1 MVYCM
6 WRITQKEGT
15 SMKCLRGFRVLLGA
29 ALALSLVLPAGAEG
43 NRDFVKEVNG
53 LPKLETVKT
62 LSAAEQQALY
72 AHIDGLWEDGFY
84 SLSKEDQKKLEA
96 TPQYT
101 ALAGL
106 TEYLNNAQI
115 SQPVW
120 LDSGALCISGEDLK
134 DGEDYYYDVDAKELV
149 ITGTKPVTVAMAKD
163 VETSTDTLRTKGEAQ
178 VTLVDVTVA
187 APEGKNALE
196 ADGGLKLT
204 LVGSNTLT
212 AVDQAAIYGHEGVI
226 LSGTGSLTLQ
236 GGTES
241 NGIGTN
247 RLTVTGGTVT
257 VTGGDGAPGTKETAG
272 GSGSDAV
279 GANVITVTGGSLKL
293 TGGKAGTDD
302 GGGTGADGAATI
314 GTAITDGEKPLYQ
327 TVIQLTDKDNKPVA
341 DTAVAAL
348 ALSPDQTYGL
358 QGVVTD
364 ETGSIYLYLPQ
375 QTKAE
380 AVSDGTETYTGTPI
394 VSGESGIMTLAQNGG
409 SGDAENPGTTT
420 TAAPTTET
428 TAPTTTTTAPP
439 TTETTAPPTTE
450 TTAPTQAPKAA
461 QAAPRLEEPEA
472 KTGNSVTLKAPT
484 GGVGTVLYAYGLTDR
499 KPDTNWVDTRIFL
512 NLEPGKTY
520 YFFAYYAGDD
530 KTEPS
535 PVSEALAVTLQSGFP
550 ANTIQVQGGEKT
562 YDGKALSLSVT
573 IPTGAAI
580 RYREGTSGEY
590 TQISLPNSTNAGTY
604 TVGYQVTQ
612 EGYDTVTGTATIK
625 INPAVPTITLADQ
638 SVKHDGNT
646 HPMSGAKVT
655 GVNGESF
662 KGSVTYTY
670 YTDGQ
675 CTQGET
681 KTPPSA
687 VGTYYVRASIA
698 AGGNYTAAVSNTAK
712 LTIEKS
718 ASTTTTKPAGNS
730 STSTTG
736 FTVTASAGAG
746 GSITQSGKVSVQSGK
761 SASFTIVANKDYEVE
776 DVKVDGKSIG
786 SVGVY
791 TFTNVKANH
800 TIEATFRRTVA
811 ETTAPTTEPTTAPT
825 EDTTVPTTEETIPE
839 TTQPEVEPAK
849 KHKVPIIVPILLVVL
864 AGGAIGG
871 AVYIYKRYDRE

>member
-1 MVYCM
+1 
-6 WRITQKEGT
+6 
-15 SMKCLRGFRVLLGA
+15 MKLWKGFRVLLGA
-29 ALALSLVLPAGAEG
+29 ALALSLVLPAAAEG
-43 NRDFVKEVNG
+43 NTDFVKEVNG
-53 LPKLETVKT
+53 LPTLETVKT

-72 AHIDGLWEDGFY
+72 AHIDGLWEEGFY
-84 SLSKEDQKKLEA
+84 ALPEADQKKLEA

-101 ALAGL
+101 ALGAI

-120 LDSGALCISGEDLK
+120 LDGGALCISGEDLK

-178 VTLVDVTVA
+178 VTLVDVTIA

-204 LVGSNTLT
+204 LVGSNALT

-257 VTGGDGAPGTKETAG
+257 VIGGNGAPGTKETAG

-302 GGGTGADGAATI
+302 GGGTGTDGAATI

-327 TVIQLTDKDNKPVA
+327 TVIRLTDKDNKPVA

-375 QTKAE
+375 ETRAN
-380 AVSDGTETYTGTPI
+380 AVSDGSETYTGTPI

-409 SGDAENPGTTT
+409 SGEPENPGTTT

-428 TAPTTTTTAPP
+428 TAPT
-439 TTETTAPPTTE
+439 
-450 TTAPTQAPKAA
+450 QAPKAA
-461 QAAPRLEEPEA
+461 QAAPKLEEPEA

-590 TQISLPNSTNAGTY
+590 TQISLPNYTNAGTY

-625 INPAVPTITLADQ
+625 INPAAPTITLADQ

-718 ASTTTTKPAGNS
+718 TSTATKPAGNNTG
-730 STSTTG
+730 TSTTG
-736 FTVTASAGAG
+736 YTITASAGAG

-761 SASFTIVANKDYEVE
+761 SASFTVVANKDYEVE

-825 EDTTVPTTEETIPE
+825 ETTAPTTEATVPE
-839 TTQPEVEPAK
+839 TTQPEAQPAK
-849 KHKVPIIVPILLVVL
+849 KHGVPIIVPILLVVL
-864 AGGAIGG
+864 AGCAIGG

>member
-1 MVYCM
+1 
-6 WRITQKEGT
+6 
-15 SMKCLRGFRVLLGA
+15 MKCLRGFRVLLGA
-29 ALALSLVLPAGAEG
+29 ALALSLVLPAAAEG

-53 LPKLETVKT
+53 LPKLETVKA

-72 AHIDGLWEDGFY
+72 AHIGGLWEEGFY
-84 SLSKEDQKKLEA
+84 ALPEADQKELEA

-101 ALAGL
+101 ALAAI

-178 VTLVDVTVA
+178 VTLVDVAIA

-204 LVGSNTLT
+204 LVGSNALT

-293 TGGKAGTDD
+293 TGGKAGTDE

-375 QTKAE
+375 QTKTN

-428 TAPTTTTTAPP
+428 TAPT
-439 TTETTAPPTTE
+439 
-450 TTAPTQAPKAA
+450 QAPKAA
-461 QAAPRLEEPEA
+461 QAAPKLEEPEA

-484 GGVGTVLYAYGLTDR
+484 GGVGTVLYAYGLTDK

-535 PVSEALAVTLQSGFP
+535 PVSEALAVTLQGGFP

-590 TQISLPNSTNAGTY
+590 TQISLPNYTNAGTY

-625 INPAVPTITLADQ
+625 INPAAPTITLADQ

-718 ASTTTTKPAGNS
+718 ASTVTTKPAGNNTG
-730 STSTTG
+730 TSATG
-736 FTVTASAGAG
+736 YTITASAGAG

-761 SASFTIVANKDYEVE
+761 SASFTVVANKDYEVE

-825 EDTTVPTTEETIPE
+825 ETTAPTTEATVPE
-839 TTQPEVEPAK
+839 TTQPEAQPAK
-849 KHKVPIIVPILLVVL
+849 KHGIPIIVPILLVVL
-864 AGGAIGG
+864 AGCAIGG

>member
-1 MVYCM
+1 
-6 WRITQKEGT
+6 
-15 SMKCLRGFRVLLGA
+15 MKCLRGFRVLLGA

-72 AHIDGLWEDGFY
+72 AHIGGLWEEGFY
-84 SLSKEDQKKLEA
+84 ALPEADQKKLEA

-101 ALAGL
+101 ALGAI

-178 VTLVDVTVA
+178 VTLVNVTIA

-204 LVGSNTLT
+204 LVGSNALT

-257 VTGGDGAPGTKETAG
+257 VIGGNGAPGTKETAG

-348 ALSPDQTYGL
+348 ALSPDQSYGL

-375 QTKAE
+375 ETKTN
-380 AVSDGTETYTGTPI
+380 AVSDGTETYTGAPI
-394 VSGESGIMTLAQNGG
+394 VSGESGIMTLSQNGG
-409 SGDAENPGTTT
+409 DNKPSEPETTT

-428 TAPTTTTTAPP
+428 TAPTTQTTAPTTQTTAP
-439 TTETTAPPTTE
+439 TTETTQPT
-450 TTAPTQAPKAA
+450 AAPKAT
-461 QAAPRLEEPEA
+461 QAAPKLEQEY
-472 KTGNSVTLKAPT
+472 KTGDSVILKVPT
-484 GGVGTVLYAYGLTDR
+484 GGVGTVKYAYGFTDR
-499 KPDTNWVDTRIFL
+499 KPESDWVESRIFL
-512 NLEPGKTY
+512 NLQPGKTY
-520 YFFAYYAGDD
+520 YFYAYFTGDD

-535 PVSEALAVTLQSGFP
+535 PVSEALTVSLQGGFP
-550 ANTIQVQGGEKT
+550 TGAIQVQGGEKT

-573 IPTGAAI
+573 VPAGAAI

-590 TQISLPNSTNAGTY
+590 TQISLPNYTNAGTY

-625 INPAVPTITLADQ
+625 INPAAPTITLADQ

-718 ASTTTTKPAGNS
+718 ASTVTTKPAGNNTG
-730 STSTTG
+730 TSATG
-736 FTVTASAGAG
+736 YTITASAGAG

-761 SASFTIVANKDYEVE
+761 SASFTVVANKDYEVE

-811 ETTAPTTEPTTAPT
+811 ETTAPTEPSTEATTLPTETEVEVPRESTAP
-825 EDTTVPTTEETIPE
+825 
-839 TTQPEVEPAK
+839 VEQKPAK
-849 KHKVPIIVPILLVVL
+849 KKISIAVPILLTVL
-864 AGGAIGG
+864 AFGAIGG
-871 AVYIYKRYDRE
+871 GIVVYKKFEE

>member
-1 MVYCM
+1 
-6 WRITQKEGT
+6 
-15 SMKCLRGFRVLLGA
+15 MKLWKGFRVLLGA

-72 AHIDGLWEDGFY
+72 AHIDGLWEEGFY
-84 SLSKEDQKKLEA
+84 ALPEADQKKLEA

-101 ALAGL
+101 ALGAI

-120 LDSGALCISGEDLK
+120 LDGGALCISGEDLK
-134 DGEDYYYDVDAKELV
+134 DGEDYYYDADAKELV
-149 ITGTKPVTVAMAKD
+149 VTGTKPVTVAMAEG
-163 VETSTDTLRTKGEAQ
+163 VASSTDTLCTKGEAK
-178 VTLVDVTVA
+178 VVLVDVTIA

-196 ADGGLKLT
+196 ADGGLELT

-257 VTGGDGAPGTKETAG
+257 VTGGNGAPGTKETAG

-302 GGGTGADGAATI
+302 GGGTGTDGAATI

-327 TVIQLTDKDNKPVA
+327 TVIRLTDKDNKPVA

-375 QTKAE
+375 ETRAN

-394 VSGESGIMTLAQNGG
+394 VSGESGIMTLSQNGG
-409 SGDAENPGTTT
+409 SGEPENPGTTT

-428 TAPTTTTTAPP
+428 TAPT
-439 TTETTAPPTTE
+439 
-450 TTAPTQAPKAA
+450 QAPKAA
-461 QAAPRLEEPEA
+461 QAAPKLEEPEA

-590 TQISLPNSTNAGTY
+590 TQISLPNYTNAGTY

-625 INPAVPTITLADQ
+625 INPAAPTITLADQ

-718 ASTTTTKPAGNS
+718 TSTATKPAGNNTG
-730 STSTTG
+730 TSATG
-736 FTVTASAGAG
+736 YTITASAGAG

-825 EDTTVPTTEETIPE
+825 ETTAPTTEATVPE
-839 TTQPEVEPAK
+839 TTQPEAQPAK
-849 KHKVPIIVPILLVVL
+849 KHGIPIIVPILLVVL
-864 AGGAIGG
+864 AGCAIGG

>member
-1 MVYCM
+1 
-6 WRITQKEGT
+6 
-15 SMKCLRGFRVLLGA
+15 MKCLRGFRVLLGA
-29 ALALSLVLPAGAEG
+29 ALALSLVLPAAAEG

-53 LPKLETVKT
+53 LPKLEAVEK
-62 LSAAEQQALY
+62 LPAAEQQALY
-72 AHIDGLWEDGFY
+72 AHIDGLWEEGFY
-84 SLSKEDQKKLEA
+84 ALPEAAQKELEA

-101 ALAGL
+101 ALGAI

-163 VETSTDTLRTKGEAQ
+163 VETSTDTLRTQGEAR
-178 VTLVDVTVA
+178 VTLVDVAIA

-196 ADGGLKLT
+196 ADGGLELT
-204 LVGSNTLT
+204 LVGSNALT

-375 QTKAE
+375 ETKTN

-394 VSGESGIMTLAQNGG
+394 VSGESGIMTLSQNGG
-409 SGDAENPGTTT
+409 SGEPENPGTTT
-420 TAAPTTET
+420 TAAP
-428 TAPTTTTTAPP
+428 P
-439 TTETTAPPTTE
+439 TTETTATPSTE
-450 TTAPTQAPKAA
+450 TTAPAQAPKAT
-461 QAAPRLEEPEA
+461 QAAPKLEQEY
-472 KTGNSVTLKAPT
+472 KTGDSVILKVPT
-484 GGVGTVLYAYGLTDR
+484 GGVGTVKYAYGFTDR
-499 KPDTNWVDTRIFL
+499 KPESDWVENRIFL
-512 NLEPGKTY
+512 NLQSGKTY
-520 YFFAYYAGDD
+520 YFYAYFTGDD

-535 PVSEALAVTLQSGFP
+535 PVSEALTVSLQGGFP
-550 ANTIQVQGGEKT
+550 TGAIQVQGGEKT

-590 TQISLPNSTNAGTY
+590 TQISLPNYTNAGTY

-625 INPAVPTITLADQ
+625 INPAAPTITLADQ

-698 AGGNYTAAVSNTAK
+698 ADGNYTAAVSNTAK

-718 ASTTTTKPAGNS
+718 ASTGTTKPAGNNTG
-730 STSTTG
+730 TSATG
-736 FTVTASAGAG
+736 YTITASAGAG

-761 SASFTIVANKDYEVE
+761 SASFTVVANKDYEVE

-825 EDTTVPTTEETIPE
+825 ETTAPTTEATVPE
-839 TTQPEVEPAK
+839 TTQPEAQPAK
-849 KHKVPIIVPILLVVL
+849 KHGIPIIVPILLVVL
-864 AGGAIGG
+864 AGCAIGG

>member
-1 MVYCM
+1 
-6 WRITQKEGT
+6 
-15 SMKCLRGFRVLLGA
+15 MKCLRGFRVLLGA
-29 ALALSLVLPAGAEG
+29 ALALSLVLPAAAEG
-43 NRDFVKEVNG
+43 NRYFVKEVNG

-72 AHIDGLWEDGFY
+72 AHIDGLWEEGFY
-84 SLSKEDQKKLEA
+84 ALPEAAQKELEA

-101 ALAGL
+101 ALGAI

-120 LDSGALCISGEDLK
+120 LDSGALCISGEDLR

-178 VTLVDVTVA
+178 VTLVDVTIA

-257 VTGGDGAPGTKETAG
+257 VIGGDGAPGTKETAG

-279 GANVITVTGGSLKL
+279 GANVITVTGGSMKL
-293 TGGKAGTDD
+293 TGGKAGTDE
-302 GGGTGADGAATI
+302 GGGTGTDGAATI

-348 ALSPDQTYGL
+348 ALSPDQSYGL

-375 QTKAE
+375 QTKTN

-428 TAPTTTTTAPP
+428 TAPT
-439 TTETTAPPTTE
+439 
-450 TTAPTQAPKAA
+450 QAPKAA
-461 QAAPRLEEPEA
+461 QAAPKLEEPEA

-535 PVSEALAVTLQSGFP
+535 PVSEALAVSLQGGFP
-550 ANTIQVQGGEKT
+550 TGAIQVQGGEKT

-573 IPTGAAI
+573 VPAGAAI

-590 TQISLPNSTNAGTY
+590 TQISLPNYTNAGTY

-625 INPAVPTITLADQ
+625 INPAAPTITLADQ
-638 SVKHDGNT
+638 NVKHDGNT

-718 ASTTTTKPAGNS
+718 ASTGTTKPAGNNTG
-730 STSTTG
+730 TSATG
-736 FTVTASAGAG
+736 YTITASAGAG

-761 SASFTIVANKDYEVE
+761 SASFTVVANKDYEVE

-825 EDTTVPTTEETIPE
+825 ETTAPTTEATVPE
-839 TTQPEVEPAK
+839 ATQPEAQPAK
-849 KHKVPIIVPILLVVL
+849 KHGIPIIVPILLVVL
-864 AGGAIGG
+864 AGCAIGG

>member
-1 MVYCM
+1 
-6 WRITQKEGT
+6 
-15 SMKCLRGFRVLLGA
+15 MKCLRGFRVLLGA
-29 ALALSLVLPAGAEG
+29 ALALSLVLPAAAEAG
-43 NRDFVKEVNG
+43 TNTDFVKKVNG
-53 LPKLETVKT
+53 LPTLETVKT

-72 AHIDGLWEDGFY
+72 AHIDGLWEEGFY
-84 SLSKEDQKKLEA
+84 ALPEADQKKLEA

-101 ALAGL
+101 ALAAI

-120 LDSGALCISGEDLK
+120 LDGGALCISGEDLK
-134 DGEDYYYDVDAKELV
+134 DGEDYYYDADAKELV
-149 ITGTKPVTVAMAKD
+149 VTGTKPVTVAMA
-163 VETSTDTLRTKGEAQ
+163 EGAASSTDTLRTKGEAK
-178 VTLVDVTVA
+178 VVLVDVTIA

-196 ADGGLKLT
+196 ADGGLELT
-204 LVGSNTLT
+204 LVGSNALT

-236 GGTES
+236 GGTEA

-302 GGGTGADGAATI
+302 GGGTGTDGAATI

-327 TVIQLTDKDNKPVA
+327 TVIRLTDKDNKPVA

-375 QTKAE
+375 ETKTN

-394 VSGESGIMTLAQNGG
+394 VSGESGIMTLSQNGG
-409 SGDAENPGTTT
+409 SGEPENPGTTT

-428 TAPTTTTTAPP
+428 TAPT
-439 TTETTAPPTTE
+439 
-450 TTAPTQAPKAA
+450 QAPKAA
-461 QAAPRLEEPEA
+461 QAAPKLEEPEA

-590 TQISLPNSTNAGTY
+590 TQISLPNYTNAGTY

-625 INPAVPTITLADQ
+625 INPAAPTITLADQ

-718 ASTTTTKPAGNS
+718 ASTGTTKPAGNNTG
-730 STSTTG
+730 TSATG
-736 FTVTASAGAG
+736 YTITASAGAG

-761 SASFTIVANKDYEVE
+761 SASFTVVANKDYEVE

-825 EDTTVPTTEETIPE
+825 ETTAPTTEATVPE
-839 TTQPEVEPAK
+839 TTQPEAQPAK
-849 KHKVPIIVPILLVVL
+849 KHGVPIIVPILLVVL
-864 AGGAIGG
+864 AGCAIGG
-871 AVYIYKRYDRE
+871 AVYIYKRYDRG

>member
-1 MVYCM
+1 
-6 WRITQKEGT
+6 
-15 SMKCLRGFRVLLGA
+15 MKCLRGFRVLLGA
-29 ALALSLVLPAGAEG
+29 ALALSLVLPAAAEAG
-43 NRDFVKEVNG
+43 TNTDFVKKVNG
-53 LPKLETVKT
+53 LPTLETVKT

-72 AHIDGLWEDGFY
+72 AHIGGLWEEGFY
-84 SLSKEDQKKLEA
+84 ALPEADQKELEA

-101 ALAGL
+101 ALAAI

-178 VTLVDVTVA
+178 VTLVDVTIA

-204 LVGSNTLT
+204 LVGSNALT

-257 VTGGDGAPGTKETAG
+257 VTGGNGAPGTKETAG

-348 ALSPDQTYGL
+348 ALSPDQSYGL

-375 QTKAE
+375 ETKTN

-428 TAPTTTTTAPP
+428 TAPT
-439 TTETTAPPTTE
+439 
-450 TTAPTQAPKAA
+450 QAPKAA
-461 QAAPRLEEPEA
+461 QAAPKLEEPEA

-484 GGVGTVLYAYGLTDR
+484 GGVGTVLYAYGLTDK

-550 ANTIQVQGGEKT
+550 ANTVQVQGGEKT

-573 IPTGAAI
+573 VPTGAAI

-590 TQISLPNSTNAGTY
+590 TQISLPNYTNAGTY

-625 INPAVPTITLADQ
+625 INPAAPTITLADQ

-718 ASTTTTKPAGNS
+718 ASTGTTKPAGNNTG
-730 STSTTG
+730 TSATG
-736 FTVTASAGAG
+736 YTITASAGAG

-761 SASFTIVANKDYEVE
+761 SASFTVVANKDYEVE

-825 EDTTVPTTEETIPE
+825 ETTAPTTEATVPE
-839 TTQPEVEPAK
+839 TTQPEAQPAK
-849 KHKVPIIVPILLVVL
+849 KHGIPIIVPILLVVL
-864 AGGAIGG
+864 AGCAIGG

>member
-1 MVYCM
+1 
-6 WRITQKEGT
+6 
-15 SMKCLRGFRVLLGA
+15 MKCLRGFRVLLGA
-29 ALALSLVLPAGAEG
+29 ALALSLVLPAAAEAG
-43 NRDFVKEVNG
+43 TNTDFVKKVNG
-53 LPKLETVKT
+53 LPTLETVKT

-72 AHIDGLWEDGFY
+72 AHIGGLWEEGFY
-84 SLSKEDQKKLEA
+84 ALPEADQKELEA

-101 ALAGL
+101 ALGAI

-163 VETSTDTLRTKGEAQ
+163 VETSADTLRTKGEAQ
-178 VTLVDVTVA
+178 VTLVDVTIA

-204 LVGSNTLT
+204 LVGSNALT

-348 ALSPDQTYGL
+348 ALSPDQSYGL

-375 QTKAE
+375 ETKTN

-428 TAPTTTTTAPP
+428 TAPT
-439 TTETTAPPTTE
+439 
-450 TTAPTQAPKAA
+450 QAPKAA
-461 QAAPRLEEPEA
+461 QAAPKLEEPEA

-484 GGVGTVLYAYGLTDR
+484 GGVGTVLYAYGLTDK

-550 ANTIQVQGGEKT
+550 ANTVQVQGGEKT

-590 TQISLPNSTNAGTY
+590 TQISLPNYTNAGTY

-625 INPAVPTITLADQ
+625 INPAAPTITLADQ

-718 ASTTTTKPAGNS
+718 ASTVTTKPAGNNTG
-730 STSTTG
+730 TSATG
-736 FTVTASAGAG
+736 YTITASAGAG

-761 SASFTIVANKDYEVE
+761 SASFTVVANKDYEVE

-825 EDTTVPTTEETIPE
+825 ETTAPTTEATVPE
-839 TTQPEVEPAK
+839 TTQPEAQPAK
-849 KHKVPIIVPILLVVL
+849 KHGIPIIVPILLVVL
-864 AGGAIGG
+864 AGCAIGG

>member
-1 MVYCM
+1 
-6 WRITQKEGT
+6 
-15 SMKCLRGFRVLLGA
+15 MKCLRGFRVLLGA
-29 ALALSLVLPAGAEG
+29 ALALSLVLPAAAEAG
-43 NRDFVKEVNG
+43 TNTDFVKKVNG
-53 LPKLETVKT
+53 LPTLETVKT

-72 AHIDGLWEDGFY
+72 AHIDGLWEEGFY
-84 SLSKEDQKKLEA
+84 ALPEAAQKELEA

-101 ALAGL
+101 ALGAI

-163 VETSTDTLRTKGEAQ
+163 VETSTDTLRTQGEAR
-178 VTLVDVTVA
+178 VTLVDVTIGA
-187 APEGKNALE
+187 SEGKNALE
-196 ADGGLKLT
+196 ADGGLELT

-302 GGGTGADGAATI
+302 GGGTGAEGAATI

-348 ALSPDQTYGL
+348 ALSPDQSYGL

-375 QTKAE
+375 QTKTN

-428 TAPTTTTTAPP
+428 TAPT
-439 TTETTAPPTTE
+439 
-450 TTAPTQAPKAA
+450 QAPKAA
-461 QAAPRLEEPEA
+461 QAAPKLEEPEA

-484 GGVGTVLYAYGLTDR
+484 GGVGTVLYAYGLTDK

-590 TQISLPNSTNAGTY
+590 TQISLPNYTNAGTY

-625 INPAVPTITLADQ
+625 INPAAPTITLADQ

-698 AGGNYTAAVSNTAK
+698 AGGNYTAAASNTAK

-718 ASTTTTKPAGNS
+718 ASTATKPAGNNTG
-730 STSTTG
+730 TSTTG
-736 FTVTASAGAG
+736 YTITASAGAG

-761 SASFTIVANKDYEVE
+761 SASFTVVANKDYEVE

-825 EDTTVPTTEETIPE
+825 ETTAPTTEATVPE
-839 TTQPEVEPAK
+839 TTQPEAQPAK
-849 KHKVPIIVPILLVVL
+849 KHGIPIIVPILLVVL
-864 AGGAIGG
+864 AGCAIGG

>member
-1 MVYCM
+1 
-6 WRITQKEGT
+6 
-15 SMKCLRGFRVLLGA
+15 MKCLRGFRVLLGA

-72 AHIDGLWEDGFY
+72 AHIGGLWEEGFY
-84 SLSKEDQKKLEA
+84 ALPEADQKELEA

-101 ALAGL
+101 ALAAI

-178 VTLVDVTVA
+178 VTLVDVTIA

-257 VTGGDGAPGTKETAG
+257 VIGGDGAPGTKETAG

-341 DTAVAAL
+341 DTVVAAL
-348 ALSPDQTYGL
+348 ALSPDQSYGL

-375 QTKAE
+375 ETKTN
-380 AVSDGTETYTGTPI
+380 AVSDGTETYTGAPI
-394 VSGESGIMTLAQNGG
+394 ASGESGIMTLAQNGG

-428 TAPTTTTTAPP
+428 TAPT
-439 TTETTAPPTTE
+439 
-450 TTAPTQAPKAA
+450 QAPKAA
-461 QAAPRLEEPEA
+461 QAAPKLEEPEA

-499 KPDTNWVDTRIFL
+499 KPDSNWVDTRIFL

-535 PVSEALAVTLQSGFP
+535 PVSEALAVTLQSGFS

-590 TQISLPNSTNAGTY
+590 TQISLPNYTNAGTY

-625 INPAVPTITLADQ
+625 INPAAPTITLADQ

-718 ASTTTTKPAGNS
+718 ASTGTTKPAGNNTG
-730 STSTTG
+730 TSATG
-736 FTVTASAGAG
+736 YTITASAGAG

-825 EDTTVPTTEETIPE
+825 ETTAPTTEATVPE
-839 TTQPEVEPAK
+839 TTQPEAQPAK
-849 KHKVPIIVPILLVVL
+849 KHGIPIIVPILLVVL
-864 AGGAIGG
+864 AGCAIGG

>member
-1 MVYCM
+1 MVYC
-6 WRITQKEGT
+6 RRKITQKEGT

-29 ALALSLVLPAGAEG
+29 ALALSLVFPAGAEG
-43 NRDFVKEVNG
+43 NRDFVKEVSG

-72 AHIDGLWEDGFY
+72 AHIGGLWEEGFY
-84 SLSKEDQKKLEA
+84 ALPEAAQKELEA

-101 ALAGL
+101 ALAAI

-178 VTLVDVTVA
+178 VTLVDVTIA

-204 LVGSNTLT
+204 LVGSNALT

-257 VTGGDGAPGTKETAG
+257 VLGGDGAPGTKETAG

-293 TGGKAGTDD
+293 TGGKAGTDE

-375 QTKAE
+375 QTKTN

-428 TAPTTTTTAPP
+428 TAPT
-439 TTETTAPPTTE
+439 
-450 TTAPTQAPKAA
+450 QAPKAA

-484 GGVGTVLYAYGLTDR
+484 GGVGTVLYAYGLTDK

-573 IPTGAAI
+573 VPAGAAI

-590 TQISLPNSTNAGTY
+590 TQISLPNYTNAGTY

-625 INPAVPTITLADQ
+625 INPAAPTITLADQ

-718 ASTTTTKPAGNS
+718 ASTVTTKPAGNNTG
-730 STSTTG
+730 TSATG
-736 FTVTASAGAG
+736 YTITASAGAG

-761 SASFTIVANKDYEVE
+761 SASFTVVANKDYEVE
-776 DVKVDGKSIG
+776 DVKVDGKSMG

-811 ETTAPTTEPTTAPT
+811 ETTVPTTEPTTAPT
-825 EDTTVPTTEETIPE
+825 EDTTLSTTEETIPE
-839 TTQPEVEPAK
+839 NTQPEVKPAK

>member
-1 MVYCM
+1 
-6 WRITQKEGT
+6 
-15 SMKCLRGFRVLLGA
+15 MKLWKGFRVLLGA
-29 ALALSLVLPAGAEG
+29 ALALSLVLPAAAEG

-53 LPKLETVKT
+53 LPTLETVKT

-72 AHIDGLWEDGFY
+72 AHINGLWEEGFY
-84 SLSKEDQKKLEA
+84 ALPEADQKKLEA

-101 ALAGL
+101 ALGAI

-120 LDSGALCISGEDLK
+120 LDGGALCISGEDLK
-134 DGEDYYYDVDAKELV
+134 DGEDYYYDADAKELV
-149 ITGTKPVTVAMAKD
+149 VTGTKPVTVAMAEG
-163 VETSTDTLRTKGEAQ
+163 VASSTDTLRTKGEAK
-178 VTLVDVTVA
+178 VVLVDVTIA

-196 ADGGLKLT
+196 ADGGLELT

-212 AVDQAAIYGHEGVI
+212 AVDQAAVYGHEGVI

-236 GGTES
+236 GGTEA

-302 GGGTGADGAATI
+302 GGGTGTEGAATI

-327 TVIQLTDKDNKPVA
+327 TVIRLTDKDNKPVA

-348 ALSPDQTYGL
+348 ALSPDQSYGL

-364 ETGSIYLYLPQ
+364 ETGSIYLYLPKE
-375 QTKAE
+375 TRAN

-394 VSGESGIMTLAQNGG
+394 VSGESGIMTLSQNGG
-409 SGDAENPGTTT
+409 SGEPENPGTTT

-428 TAPTTTTTAPP
+428 TAPT
-439 TTETTAPPTTE
+439 
-450 TTAPTQAPKAA
+450 QAPKAA
-461 QAAPRLEEPEA
+461 QAAPKLEEPEA

-590 TQISLPNSTNAGTY
+590 TQISLPNYTNAGTY

-625 INPAVPTITLADQ
+625 INPAAPTITLADQ

-718 ASTTTTKPAGNS
+718 TSTVTTKPAGNS

-736 FTVTASAGAG
+736 FTITASAGAG

-761 SASFTIVANKDYEVE
+761 SASFTVVANKDYEVE

-825 EDTTVPTTEETIPE
+825 ETTVPTTETTVPE
-839 TTQPEVEPAK
+839 TTLPEAQPAK
-849 KHKVPIIVPILLVVL
+849 KHGIPIIVPILLVVL
-864 AGGAIGG
+864 AGCAIGG

>member
-1 MVYCM
+1 
-6 WRITQKEGT
+6 
-15 SMKCLRGFRVLLGA
+15 MKCLRGFRVLLGA
-29 ALALSLVLPAGAEG
+29 ALALSLVLPAAAEG

-72 AHIDGLWEDGFY
+72 AHIGGLWEEGFY
-84 SLSKEDQKKLEA
+84 ALPEADQKELEA

-101 ALAGL
+101 ALAAI

-149 ITGTKPVTVAMAKD
+149 ITGTKPVTVAMAKN

-178 VTLVDVTVA
+178 VTLVDVAIA

-348 ALSPDQTYGL
+348 ALSPDQSYGL

-375 QTKAE
+375 ETKTN

-409 SGDAENPGTTT
+409 SGDAENPG
-420 TAAPTTET
+420 A
-428 TAPTTTTTAPP
+428 
-439 TTETTAPPTTE
+439 PTTE

-461 QAAPRLEEPEA
+461 QAAPKLEEPEA

-573 IPTGAAI
+573 IPSGAAI

-590 TQISLPNSTNAGTY
+590 TQISLPNYTNAGTY

-625 INPAVPTITLADQ
+625 INPAAPTITLADQ

-718 ASTTTTKPAGNS
+718 ASTVTTKPAGTNT

-825 EDTTVPTTEETIPE
+825 ETTAPTTEATVPE
-839 TTQPEVEPAK
+839 TTQPEAQPAK
-849 KHKVPIIVPILLVVL
+849 KHGIPIIVPILLVVL
-864 AGGAIGG
+864 AGCAIGG

>member
-1 MVYCM
+1 
-6 WRITQKEGT
+6 
-15 SMKCLRGFRVLLGA
+15 MKCLRGFRVLLGA
-29 ALALSLVLPAGAEG
+29 ALALSLVLPAAAEAG
-43 NRDFVKEVNG
+43 TNTDFVKEVNG

-72 AHIDGLWEDGFY
+72 AHIGGLWEEGFY
-84 SLSKEDQKKLEA
+84 ALPEADQKELEA

-101 ALAGL
+101 ALAAI

-163 VETSTDTLRTKGEAQ
+163 VETSADTLRTKGEAQ
-178 VTLVDVTVA
+178 VTLVDVTIA

-204 LVGSNTLT
+204 LVGSNALT

-257 VTGGDGAPGTKETAG
+257 VIGGNGAPGTKETAG

-302 GGGTGADGAATI
+302 GGGTGTDGAATI

-348 ALSPDQTYGL
+348 ALSPDQSYGL

-375 QTKAE
+375 ETKTN

-428 TAPTTTTTAPP
+428 TAPT
-439 TTETTAPPTTE
+439 
-450 TTAPTQAPKAA
+450 QAPKAA
-461 QAAPRLEEPEA
+461 QAAPKLEEPEA

-499 KPDTNWVDTRIFL
+499 KPDSNWVDTRIFL

-573 IPTGAAI
+573 IPTGATI

-590 TQISLPNSTNAGTY
+590 TQISLPNYTNAGTY

-625 INPAVPTITLADQ
+625 INPAAPTITLADQ

-718 ASTTTTKPAGNS
+718 ASTGTTKPAGNNTG
-730 STSTTG
+730 TSATG
-736 FTVTASAGAG
+736 YTITASAGAG

-825 EDTTVPTTEETIPE
+825 ETTAPTTEATVPE
-839 TTQPEVEPAK
+839 TTQPEARPAK
-849 KHKVPIIVPILLVVL
+849 KHGIPIIVPILLVVL
-864 AGGAIGG
+864 AGCAIGG

>member
-1 MVYCM
+1 
-6 WRITQKEGT
+6 
-15 SMKCLRGFRVLLGA
+15 MKCLRGFRVLLGA
-29 ALALSLVLPAGAEG
+29 ALALSLVLPAAAEAG
-43 NRDFVKEVNG
+43 TSTDFVKKVNG
-53 LPKLETVKT
+53 LPTLETVKT

-72 AHIDGLWEDGFY
+72 AHIDGLWEEGFY
-84 SLSKEDQKKLEA
+84 ALPEAAQKELEA

-101 ALAGL
+101 ALGAI

-163 VETSTDTLRTKGEAQ
+163 VETSTDTLRTQGEAR
-178 VTLVDVTVA
+178 VTLVDVAIA

-196 ADGGLKLT
+196 ADGGLELT
-204 LVGSNTLT
+204 LVGSNALT

-314 GTAITDGEKPLYQ
+314 GTAITDGEKPLYE

-341 DTAVAAL
+341 DTTVAAL
-348 ALSPDQTYGL
+348 ALSPDQSYGL

-375 QTKAE
+375 ETKTN

-409 SGDAENPGTTT
+409 SGESENPGTTT
-420 TAAPTTET
+420 TAAP
-428 TAPTTTTTAPP
+428 P
-439 TTETTAPPTTE
+439 TTETTATPSTE
-450 TTAPTQAPKAA
+450 TTAPAQAPKAA

-484 GGVGTVLYAYGLTDR
+484 GGVGTVLYAYGLTDK

-590 TQISLPNSTNAGTY
+590 TQISLPNYTNAGTY

-625 INPAVPTITLADQ
+625 INPAAPTITLADQ

-718 ASTTTTKPAGNS
+718 ASTTTTKPAGTNT

-825 EDTTVPTTEETIPE
+825 ETTAPTTEATVPE
-839 TTQPEVEPAK
+839 TQPEVEPAK

>member
-1 MVYCM
+1 M
-6 WRITQKEGT
+6 
-15 SMKCLRGFRVLLGA
+15 
-29 ALALSLVLPAGAEG
+29 
-43 NRDFVKEVNG
+43 
-53 LPKLETVKT
+53 
-62 LSAAEQQALY
+62 
-72 AHIDGLWEDGFY
+72 
-84 SLSKEDQKKLEA
+84 
-96 TPQYT
+96 
-101 ALAGL
+101 
-106 TEYLNNAQI
+106 
-115 SQPVW
+115 
-120 LDSGALCISGEDLK
+120 
-134 DGEDYYYDVDAKELV
+134 
-149 ITGTKPVTVAMAKD
+149 
-163 VETSTDTLRTKGEAQ
+163 
-178 VTLVDVTVA
+178 
-187 APEGKNALE
+187 
-196 ADGGLKLT
+196 
-204 LVGSNTLT
+204 
-212 AVDQAAIYGHEGVI
+212 
-226 LSGTGSLTLQ
+226 
-236 GGTES
+236 
-241 NGIGTN
+241 
-247 RLTVTGGTVT
+247 
-257 VTGGDGAPGTKETAG
+257 
-272 GSGSDAV
+272 
-279 GANVITVTGGSLKL
+279 
-293 TGGKAGTDD
+293 
-302 GGGTGADGAATI
+302 
-314 GTAITDGEKPLYQ
+314 
-327 TVIQLTDKDNKPVA
+327 
-341 DTAVAAL
+341 
-348 ALSPDQTYGL
+348 
-358 QGVVTD
+358 
-364 ETGSIYLYLPQ
+364 
-375 QTKAE
+375 
-380 AVSDGTETYTGTPI
+380 
-394 VSGESGIMTLAQNGG
+394 
-409 SGDAENPGTTT
+409 
-420 TAAPTTET
+420 
-428 TAPTTTTTAPP
+428 
-439 TTETTAPPTTE
+439 
-450 TTAPTQAPKAA
+450 
-461 QAAPRLEEPEA
+461 
-472 KTGNSVTLKAPT
+472 
-484 GGVGTVLYAYGLTDR
+484 
-499 KPDTNWVDTRIFL
+499 
-512 NLEPGKTY
+512 
-520 YFFAYYAGDD
+520 
-530 KTEPS
+530 
-535 PVSEALAVTLQSGFP
+535 TLQSCFP
-550 ANTIQVQGGEKT
+550 ANTVQVQGGEKT

-590 TQISLPNSTNAGTY
+590 TQISLPNYTNAGTY

-625 INPAVPTITLADQ
+625 INPAAPTITLADQ

-646 HPMSGAKVT
+646 PPMSGAKVT
-655 GVNGESF
+655 GVTGESF

-839 TTQPEVEPAK
+839 TTQPEVQPAK

>member
-1 MVYCM
+1 
-6 WRITQKEGT
+6 
-15 SMKCLRGFRVLLGA
+15 MKLWKGFRVLLGA
-29 ALALSLVLPAGAEG
+29 ALALSLVLPAAAEG
-43 NRDFVKEVNG
+43 NTDFVKEVNE
-53 LPKLETVKT
+53 LPTLETVKT

-72 AHIDGLWEDGFY
+72 AHIDGLWEEGFY
-84 SLSKEDQKKLEA
+84 ALPEADQKKLEA

-101 ALAGL
+101 ALGAI

-120 LDSGALCISGEDLK
+120 LDGGALCISGEDLK

-163 VETSTDTLRTKGEAQ
+163 VETSTDTLRTKGEAK
-178 VTLVDVTVA
+178 VVLVDVTIA

-196 ADGGLKLT
+196 ADGGLELT
-204 LVGSNTLT
+204 LVGSNALT

-226 LSGTGSLTLQ
+226 LSGTGILTLQ
-236 GGTES
+236 GGTEA

-302 GGGTGADGAATI
+302 GGGTGTDGAATI

-327 TVIQLTDKDNKPVA
+327 TVIRLTDKDNKPVA

-348 ALSPDQTYGL
+348 ALSPDQSYGL

-375 QTKAE
+375 ETKTN

-394 VSGESGIMTLAQNGG
+394 VSGESGIMTLSQNGG
-409 SGDAENPGTTT
+409 SGEPENPGTTT

-428 TAPTTTTTAPP
+428 TAPT
-439 TTETTAPPTTE
+439 
-450 TTAPTQAPKAA
+450 QAPKAA
-461 QAAPRLEEPEA
+461 QAAPKLEEPEA

-590 TQISLPNSTNAGTY
+590 TQISLPNYTNAGTY

-625 INPAVPTITLADQ
+625 INPAAPTITLADQ

-718 ASTTTTKPAGNS
+718 ASTGTTKPAGNNTG
-730 STSTTG
+730 TSATG
-736 FTVTASAGAG
+736 YTITASAGAG

-825 EDTTVPTTEETIPE
+825 ETTAPTTEATVPE
-839 TTQPEVEPAK
+839 TTQPEAQPAK
-849 KHKVPIIVPILLVVL
+849 KHGIPIIVPILLVVL
-864 AGGAIGG
+864 AGCAIGG

>member
-1 MVYCM
+1 
-6 WRITQKEGT
+6 
-15 SMKCLRGFRVLLGA
+15 MKCLRGFRVLLGA
-29 ALALSLVLPAGAEG
+29 ALALSLVLPAAAEAG
-43 NRDFVKEVNG
+43 TSTDFVKKVNG
-53 LPKLETVKT
+53 LPTLETVKT

-72 AHIDGLWEDGFY
+72 AHIDGLWEEGFY
-84 SLSKEDQKKLEA
+84 ALPEAAQKELEA

-101 ALAGL
+101 ALAAI

-163 VETSTDTLRTKGEAQ
+163 VETSTDTLRTQGEAR
-178 VTLVDVTVA
+178 VTLVDVAIA

-196 ADGGLKLT
+196 ADGGLELT
-204 LVGSNTLT
+204 LVGSNALT

-375 QTKAE
+375 QTKTN
-380 AVSDGTETYTGTPI
+380 AVSDGTETYTGAPI

-420 TAAPTTET
+420 TAAP
-428 TAPTTTTTAPP
+428 P
-439 TTETTAPPTTE
+439 TTETTATPSTE
-450 TTAPTQAPKAA
+450 TTAPAQAPKAT
-461 QAAPRLEEPEA
+461 QAAPKLEQEY
-472 KTGNSVTLKAPT
+472 KTGDSVILKVPT
-484 GGVGTVLYAYGLTDR
+484 GGVGTVKYAYGFTDR
-499 KPDTNWVDTRIFL
+499 KPESDWVENRIFL
-512 NLEPGKTY
+512 NLQPGKTY
-520 YFFAYYAGDD
+520 YFYAYFTGDD

-573 IPTGAAI
+573 IPTGASI

-590 TQISLPNSTNAGTY
+590 NQIALPNYTNAGTY

-625 INPAVPTITLADQ
+625 INPAAPTITLADQ
-638 SVKHDGNT
+638 SIKHDGNT

-718 ASTTTTKPAGNS
+718 ASTGTTKPAGNNTG
-730 STSTTG
+730 TSTTG
-736 FTVTASAGAG
+736 YTITASAGAG

-761 SASFTIVANKDYEVE
+761 SASFTVVANKDYEVE

-800 TIEATFRRTVA
+800 TIEATLRRTVA
-811 ETTAPTTEPTTAPT
+811 ETT
-825 EDTTVPTTEETIPE
+825 
-839 TTQPEVEPAK
+839 QPEAQPAK
-849 KHKVPIIVPILLVVL
+849 KHGIPIIVPILLVVL
-864 AGGAIGG
+864 AGCAIGG

>member
-1 MVYCM
+1 
-6 WRITQKEGT
+6 
-15 SMKCLRGFRVLLGA
+15 MKCLRGFRVLLGA
-29 ALALSLVLPAGAEG
+29 ALALSLVLPAAAEAG
-43 NRDFVKEVNG
+43 TNTDFVKKVNG
-53 LPKLETVKT
+53 LPTLETVKT

-72 AHIDGLWEDGFY
+72 AHIDGLWEEGFY
-84 SLSKEDQKKLEA
+84 ALPEAAQKELEA

-101 ALAGL
+101 ALAAI

-163 VETSTDTLRTKGEAQ
+163 VETSTDTLRTQGEAR
-178 VTLVDVTVA
+178 VTLVDVAIA

-196 ADGGLKLT
+196 ADGGLELT

-302 GGGTGADGAATI
+302 GGGTGTEGAATI

-327 TVIQLTDKDNKPVA
+327 TVIRLTDKDNKPVA

-375 QTKAE
+375 ETKTN

-420 TAAPTTET
+420 TAAP
-428 TAPTTTTTAPP
+428 P
-439 TTETTAPPTTE
+439 TTETTATPSTE
-450 TTAPTQAPKAA
+450 TTAPAQAPKAT
-461 QAAPRLEEPEA
+461 QAAPKLEQEY
-472 KTGNSVTLKAPT
+472 KTGDSVILKVPT
-484 GGVGTVLYAYGLTDR
+484 GGVGTVKYAYGFTDR
-499 KPDTNWVDTRIFL
+499 KPESDWVENRIFL
-512 NLEPGKTY
+512 NLQPGKTY
-520 YFFAYYAGDD
+520 YFYAYFTGDD

-535 PVSEALAVTLQSGFP
+535 PVSEALTVSLQGGFP
-550 ANTIQVQGGEKT
+550 SGAIQVQGGEKT

-590 TQISLPNSTNAGTY
+590 TQISLPNYTNAGTY

-625 INPAVPTITLADQ
+625 INPAAPTITLADQ
-638 SVKHDGNT
+638 SIKHDGNT

-718 ASTTTTKPAGNS
+718 ASTATKPAGNNTG
-730 STSTTG
+730 TSATG
-736 FTVTASAGAG
+736 YTITASAGAG
-746 GSITQSGKVSVQSGK
+746 GTITQSGKVSVQSGK
-761 SASFTIVANKDYEVE
+761 SASFTVVANKDYEVE

-825 EDTTVPTTEETIPE
+825 ETTAPTTEATVPE
-839 TTQPEVEPAK
+839 TTQPEAQPAK
-849 KHKVPIIVPILLVVL
+849 KHGIPIIVPILLVVL
-864 AGGAIGG
+864 AGCAIGG

>member
-1 MVYCM
+1 
-6 WRITQKEGT
+6 
-15 SMKCLRGFRVLLGA
+15 MKCLRGFRVLLGA
-29 ALALSLVLPAGAEG
+29 ALALSLVLPAAAEG

-72 AHIDGLWEDGFY
+72 AHIDGLWEEGFY
-84 SLSKEDQKKLEA
+84 ALPEADQKELEA

-149 ITGTKPVTVAMAKD
+149 ITGTKPVNVAMAKD
-163 VETSTDTLRTKGEAQ
+163 VETSTDTLRTQGEAR
-178 VTLVDVTVA
+178 VTLVDVAIA

-196 ADGGLKLT
+196 ADGGLELT
-204 LVGSNTLT
+204 LVGSNALT

-257 VTGGDGAPGTKETAG
+257 VIGGDGAPGTKETAG

-375 QTKAE
+375 ETKTN

-394 VSGESGIMTLAQNGG
+394 VSGESGIMTLSQNGG
-409 SGDAENPGTTT
+409 SGEPENPGTTT
-420 TAAPTTET
+420 TAAP
-428 TAPTTTTTAPP
+428 P
-439 TTETTAPPTTE
+439 TTETTATPSTE
-450 TTAPTQAPKAA
+450 TTAPAQAPKAT
-461 QAAPRLEEPEA
+461 QAAPKLEQEY
-472 KTGNSVTLKAPT
+472 KTGDSVILKVPT
-484 GGVGTVLYAYGLTDR
+484 GGVGTVKYAYGFTDR
-499 KPDTNWVDTRIFL
+499 KPESDWVENRIFL
-512 NLEPGKTY
+512 NLQPGKTY
-520 YFFAYYAGDD
+520 YFYAYFTGDD

-535 PVSEALAVTLQSGFP
+535 PVSEALTVSLQGGFP
-550 ANTIQVQGGEKT
+550 TGAIQVQGGEKT

-573 IPTGAAI
+573 VPTGAAI

-590 TQISLPNSTNAGTY
+590 TQISLPNYTNAGTY

-625 INPAVPTITLADQ
+625 INPAAPTITLADQ

-718 ASTTTTKPAGNS
+718 ASTGTTKPAGNNTG
-730 STSTTG
+730 TSATG
-736 FTVTASAGAG
+736 YTITASAGAG

-761 SASFTIVANKDYEVE
+761 SASFTVVANKDYEVE

-811 ETTAPTTEPTTAPT
+811 ETTAPTTEPTTAPA
-825 EDTTVPTTEETIPE
+825 ETTAPTTEATVPE
-839 TTQPEVEPAK
+839 TTQPEAQPAK
-849 KHKVPIIVPILLVVL
+849 KHGIPIIVPILLVVL
-864 AGGAIGG
+864 AGCAIGG

>member
-1 MVYCM
+1 
-6 WRITQKEGT
+6 
-15 SMKCLRGFRVLLGA
+15 MKCLRGFRVLLGA
-29 ALALSLVLPAGAEG
+29 ALALSLVLPAAAEAG
-43 NRDFVKEVNG
+43 TNTDFVKKVNG
-53 LPKLETVKT
+53 LPTLETVKT

-72 AHIDGLWEDGFY
+72 AHIDGLWEEGFY
-84 SLSKEDQKKLEA
+84 ALPEADQKELEA

-101 ALAGL
+101 ALAAI

-120 LDSGALCISGEDLK
+120 LDGGALCISGEDLK
-134 DGEDYYYDVDAKELV
+134 DGEDYYYDADAKELV
-149 ITGTKPVTVAMAKD
+149 VTGTKPVTVAMAEG
-163 VETSTDTLRTKGEAQ
+163 VASSTDTLRTKGEAK
-178 VTLVDVTVA
+178 VVLVDVTIA

-196 ADGGLKLT
+196 ADGGLELT
-204 LVGSNTLT
+204 LVGSNALT

-293 TGGKAGTDD
+293 TGGKAGTDE

-314 GTAITDGEKPLYQ
+314 STPITDGEKPLYQ

-364 ETGSIYLYLPQ
+364 DTGSIYLYLPQ
-375 QTKAE
+375 ETKTN

-394 VSGESGIMTLAQNGG
+394 VSGESGIMTLSQNGG
-409 SGDAENPGTTT
+409 SGEPENPGTTT
-420 TAAPTTET
+420 TAAP
-428 TAPTTTTTAPP
+428 P
-439 TTETTAPPTTE
+439 TTETTATPSTE
-450 TTAPTQAPKAA
+450 TTAPAQAPKAT
-461 QAAPRLEEPEA
+461 QAAPKLEQEY
-472 KTGNSVTLKAPT
+472 KTGDSVILKVPT
-484 GGVGTVLYAYGLTDR
+484 GGVGTVKYAYGFTDR
-499 KPDTNWVDTRIFL
+499 KPESDWVENRIFL
-512 NLEPGKTY
+512 NLQPGKTY
-520 YFFAYYAGDD
+520 YFYAYFTGDD

-535 PVSEALAVTLQSGFP
+535 PVSEALTVSLQGGFP
-550 ANTIQVQGGEKT
+550 TGAIQVQGGEKT

-573 IPTGAAI
+573 VPAGAAI

-590 TQISLPNSTNAGTY
+590 TQISLPNYTNAGTY

-625 INPAVPTITLADQ
+625 INPAAPTITLADQ

-718 ASTTTTKPAGNS
+718 ASTVTTKPAGNNTG
-730 STSTTG
+730 TSATG
-736 FTVTASAGAG
+736 YTITASAGAG

-761 SASFTIVANKDYEVE
+761 SASFTVVANKDYEVE

-825 EDTTVPTTEETIPE
+825 ETTAPTTEATVPE
-839 TTQPEVEPAK
+839 TTQPEAQPAK
-849 KHKVPIIVPILLVVL
+849 KHGIPIIVPILLVAL
-864 AGGAIGG
+864 AGCAIGG

>member
-1 MVYCM
+1 
-6 WRITQKEGT
+6 
-15 SMKCLRGFRVLLGA
+15 MKLWKGFRVLLGA
-29 ALALSLVLPAGAEG
+29 ALALSLVLPAAAEG
-43 NRDFVKEVNG
+43 NTDFVKEVNG
-53 LPKLETVKT
+53 LPTLETVKT
-62 LSAAEQQALY
+62 LSAAEKQALY
-72 AHIDGLWEDGFY
+72 AHIDGLWEEGFY
-84 SLSKEDQKKLEA
+84 ALPEADQKKLEA

-101 ALAGL
+101 ALGAI

-120 LDSGALCISGEDLK
+120 LDGGALCISGEDLK
-134 DGEDYYYDVDAKELV
+134 DGEDYYYDADAKELV
-149 ITGTKPVTVAMAKD
+149 VTGTKPVTVAMAEG
-163 VETSTDTLRTKGEAQ
+163 VASSTDTLRTKGEAK
-178 VTLVDVTVA
+178 VVLVDVTIA

-196 ADGGLKLT
+196 ADGGLELT

-212 AVDQAAIYGHEGVI
+212 AVDQAAVYGHEGVI

-236 GGTES
+236 GGTEA

-348 ALSPDQTYGL
+348 ALSPDQSYGL

-375 QTKAE
+375 QTKTN
-380 AVSDGTETYTGTPI
+380 AVSDGTETYTGAPI

-428 TAPTTTTTAPP
+428 TAPT
-439 TTETTAPPTTE
+439 
-450 TTAPTQAPKAA
+450 QAPKAA
-461 QAAPRLEEPEA
+461 QAAPKLEEPEA

-520 YFFAYYAGDD
+520 YFIAYYAGDD

-590 TQISLPNSTNAGTY
+590 TQISLPNYTNAGTY

-625 INPAVPTITLADQ
+625 INPAAPTITLADQ

-718 ASTTTTKPAGNS
+718 ASTGTKPAGNNTG
-730 STSTTG
+730 TSATG
-736 FTVTASAGAG
+736 YTITASAGAG

-761 SASFTIVANKDYEVE
+761 SASFTVVANKDYEVE

-825 EDTTVPTTEETIPE
+825 ETTAPTTEATVPE
-839 TTQPEVEPAK
+839 TTQPEAQPAK
-849 KHKVPIIVPILLVVL
+849 KHGIPIIVPILLVVL
-864 AGGAIGG
+864 AGCAIGG

>member
-1 MVYCM
+1 
-6 WRITQKEGT
+6 
-15 SMKCLRGFRVLLGA
+15 MKCLRGFRVLLGA

-72 AHIDGLWEDGFY
+72 AHIDGLWEEDFY
-84 SLSKEDQKKLEA
+84 ALPEADQKELEA

-101 ALAGL
+101 ALAAI

-163 VETSTDTLRTKGEAQ
+163 VKTSADTLRTKGEAQ
-178 VTLVDVTVA
+178 VTLVDVTIA

-204 LVGSNTLT
+204 LVGSNALT

-293 TGGKAGTDD
+293 TGGKAGTDE

-348 ALSPDQTYGL
+348 ALSPDQSYGL

-375 QTKAE
+375 QTKTN

-394 VSGESGIMTLAQNGG
+394 VSGEGGIMTLAQNGG

-428 TAPTTTTTAPP
+428 TAPT
-439 TTETTAPPTTE
+439 
-450 TTAPTQAPKAA
+450 QAPKAA
-461 QAAPRLEEPEA
+461 QAAPKLEEPEA

-484 GGVGTVLYAYGLTDR
+484 GGVGTVLYAYGLTDK

-590 TQISLPNSTNAGTY
+590 TQISLPNYTNAGTY

-625 INPAVPTITLADQ
+625 INPAAPTITLADQ

-718 ASTTTTKPAGNS
+718 ASTVTTKPAGNNTG
-730 STSTTG
+730 TSATG
-736 FTVTASAGAG
+736 YTITASAGAG

-811 ETTAPTTEPTTAPT
+811 ETTAPTTEPTTVPT
-825 EDTTVPTTEETIPE
+825 ETTAPTTEATVPE
-839 TTQPEVEPAK
+839 TTQPEAQPAK
-849 KHKVPIIVPILLVVL
+849 KHGIPIIVPILLVVL
-864 AGGAIGG
+864 AGCAIGG

>member
-1 MVYCM
+1 
-6 WRITQKEGT
+6 
-15 SMKCLRGFRVLLGA
+15 MKCLRGFRVLLGA
-29 ALALSLVLPAGAEG
+29 ALALSLVLPAAAEG
-43 NRDFVKEVNG
+43 NTDFVKEVNG
-53 LPKLETVKT
+53 LPTLETVKT

-72 AHIDGLWEDGFY
+72 AHIDGLWEEEFY
-84 SLSKEDQKKLEA
+84 ALPEADQKKLEA

-101 ALAGL
+101 ALGAI

-120 LDSGALCISGEDLK
+120 LDGGALCISGEDLK

-163 VETSTDTLRTKGEAQ
+163 VETSTDTLRTKGEAK
-178 VTLVDVTVA
+178 VVLVDVTIA

-196 ADGGLKLT
+196 ADGGLELT

-212 AVDQAAIYGHEGVI
+212 AVDQAAVYGHEGVI

-236 GGTES
+236 GGTEA

-302 GGGTGADGAATI
+302 GGGTGTDGAATI

-348 ALSPDQTYGL
+348 ALSPDQSYGL

-375 QTKAE
+375 QTKTN
-380 AVSDGTETYTGTPI
+380 AVSDGSETYTGAPI

-428 TAPTTTTTAPP
+428 TAPT
-439 TTETTAPPTTE
+439 
-450 TTAPTQAPKAA
+450 QAPKAT
-461 QAAPRLEEPEA
+461 QAAPKLEEPEA

-590 TQISLPNSTNAGTY
+590 TQISLPNYTNAGTY

-625 INPAVPTITLADQ
+625 INPAAPTITLADQ

-718 ASTTTTKPAGNS
+718 ASTGTTKPAGNNT
-730 STSTTG
+730 STSATG
-736 FTVTASAGAG
+736 YTITASAGAG

-761 SASFTIVANKDYEVE
+761 SASFTVVANKDYEVE

-811 ETTAPTTEPTTAPT
+811 ETTAPTSEPTTAPT
-825 EDTTVPTTEETIPE
+825 ETTAPTTEATVPE
-839 TTQPEVEPAK
+839 TTQPEAQPAK
-849 KHKVPIIVPILLVVL
+849 KHGIPIIVPILLVVL
-864 AGGAIGG
+864 AGCAIGG

>member
-1 MVYCM
+1 
-6 WRITQKEGT
+6 
-15 SMKCLRGFRVLLGA
+15 MKCLRGFRVLLGA
-29 ALALSLVLPAGAEG
+29 ALALSLVLPAAAEAG
-43 NRDFVKEVNG
+43 TNTDFVKEVNG

-72 AHIDGLWEDGFY
+72 AHIGGLWEEGFY
-84 SLSKEDQKKLEA
+84 ALPEADQKELEA

-101 ALAGL
+101 ALAAI

-178 VTLVDVTVA
+178 VTLVDVAIA

-204 LVGSNTLT
+204 LVGSNALT

-257 VTGGDGAPGTKETAG
+257 VIGGDGAPGTKETAG

-348 ALSPDQTYGL
+348 ALSPDQSYGL

-375 QTKAE
+375 ETKTN

-428 TAPTTTTTAPP
+428 TAPT
-439 TTETTAPPTTE
+439 
-450 TTAPTQAPKAA
+450 QAPKAA
-461 QAAPRLEEPEA
+461 QAAPKLEEPEA

-590 TQISLPNSTNAGTY
+590 TQISLPNYTNAGTY

-625 INPAVPTITLADQ
+625 INPAAPTITLADQ

-718 ASTTTTKPAGNS
+718 ASTGTTKPAGNNTG
-730 STSTTG
+730 TSATG
-736 FTVTASAGAG
+736 YTITASAGAG

-825 EDTTVPTTEETIPE
+825 ETTAPTTEATVPE
-839 TTQPEVEPAK
+839 TTQPEAQPAK
-849 KHKVPIIVPILLVVL
+849 KHGIPIIVPILLVVL
-864 AGGAIGG
+864 AGCAIGG

>member
-1 MVYCM
+1 
-6 WRITQKEGT
+6 
-15 SMKCLRGFRVLLGA
+15 MKCLRGFRVLLGA
-29 ALALSLVLPAGAEG
+29 ALALSLVLPAAAEG
-43 NRDFVKEVNG
+43 NTDFVKEVNG
-53 LPKLETVKT
+53 LPTLETVKT
-62 LSAAEQQALY
+62 LSAAEKQALY
-72 AHIDGLWEDGFY
+72 AHIDGLWEEGFY
-84 SLSKEDQKKLEA
+84 ALPEADQKELEA

-101 ALAGL
+101 ALGAI

-120 LDSGALCISGEDLK
+120 LDGGALCISGEDLK
-134 DGEDYYYDVDAKELV
+134 DGEDYYYDADAKELV
-149 ITGTKPVTVAMAKD
+149 VTGTKPVTVAMAEG
-163 VETSTDTLRTKGEAQ
+163 VASSTDTLRTKGEAK
-178 VTLVDVTVA
+178 VVLVDVTIA

-196 ADGGLKLT
+196 ADGGLELT

-212 AVDQAAIYGHEGVI
+212 AVDQAAVYGHEGVI

-302 GGGTGADGAATI
+302 GGGTGTDGVATI

-375 QTKAE
+375 ETRAN
-380 AVSDGTETYTGTPI
+380 AVSDGTETYTGAPI

-409 SGDAENPGTTT
+409 SGEPENPGTTT

-428 TAPTTTTTAPP
+428 TAPT
-439 TTETTAPPTTE
+439 
-450 TTAPTQAPKAA
+450 QAPKAA
-461 QAAPRLEEPEA
+461 QAAPKLEEPEA

-590 TQISLPNSTNAGTY
+590 TQISLPNYTNAGTY

-625 INPAVPTITLADQ
+625 INPAAPTITLADQ

-718 ASTTTTKPAGNS
+718 TSTATKPAGNNTG
-730 STSTTG
+730 TSTTG
-736 FTVTASAGAG
+736 YTITASAGAG

-761 SASFTIVANKDYEVE
+761 SASFTVVANKDYEVE

-825 EDTTVPTTEETIPE
+825 ETTAPTTEATVPE
-839 TTQPEVEPAK
+839 TTQPEAQPAK
-849 KHKVPIIVPILLVVL
+849 KHGIPIIVPILLVVL
-864 AGGAIGG
+864 AGCAIGG

>member
-1 MVYCM
+1 
-6 WRITQKEGT
+6 
-15 SMKCLRGFRVLLGA
+15 MKCLRGFRVLLGA
-29 ALALSLVLPAGAEG
+29 ALALSLVLPAAAEAG
-43 NRDFVKEVNG
+43 TNTDFVKKVNG
-53 LPKLETVKT
+53 LPTLETVKT

-72 AHIDGLWEDGFY
+72 AHIGGLWEEGFY
-84 SLSKEDQKKLEA
+84 ALPEADQKELEA

-101 ALAGL
+101 ALAAI

-120 LDSGALCISGEDLK
+120 LDSGALSISGEDLK

-163 VETSTDTLRTKGEAQ
+163 VETSADTLRTKGEAR
-178 VTLVDVTVA
+178 VTLVNVTIA

-196 ADGGLKLT
+196 ADGGLELT
-204 LVGSNTLT
+204 LVGSNALT

-257 VTGGDGAPGTKETAG
+257 VIGGDGAPGTKETAG

-302 GGGTGADGAATI
+302 GGGTGTDGAATI

-375 QTKAE
+375 ETKTN
-380 AVSDGTETYTGTPI
+380 AVSDGTETYTGAPI
-394 VSGESGIMTLAQNGG
+394 VSGESGIMTLSQNGG
-409 SGDAENPGTTT
+409 DNKPSEP
-420 TAAPTTET
+420 E
-428 TAPTTTTTAPP
+428 
-439 TTETTAPPTTE
+439 
-450 TTAPTQAPKAA
+450 TAPTQAPKAT
-461 QAAPRLEEPEA
+461 QAAPKLEQEY
-472 KTGNSVTLKAPT
+472 KTGDSVILKVPT
-484 GGVGTVLYAYGLTDR
+484 GGVGTVKYAYGFTDR
-499 KPDTNWVDTRIFL
+499 KPESDWVESRIFL
-512 NLEPGKTY
+512 NLQPGKTY
-520 YFFAYYAGDD
+520 YFYAYFTGDD

-535 PVSEALAVTLQSGFP
+535 PVSEALTVSLQGGFP
-550 ANTIQVQGGEKT
+550 TGAIQVQGGEKT

-573 IPTGAAI
+573 VPAGAAI

-590 TQISLPNSTNAGTY
+590 TQISLPNYTNAGTY

-625 INPAVPTITLADQ
+625 INPAAPTIALADQ

-712 LTIEKS
+712 LTIEKR
-718 ASTTTTKPAGNS
+718 ASTGTTKPAGNNTG
-730 STSTTG
+730 TSATG
-736 FTVTASAGAG
+736 YTITASAGAG

-761 SASFTIVANKDYEVE
+761 SVSFTVVANKDYEVE

-825 EDTTVPTTEETIPE
+825 ETTAPTTEATVPE
-839 TTQPEVEPAK
+839 TTQPEAQPAK
-849 KHKVPIIVPILLVVL
+849 KHGIPIIVPILLVVL
-864 AGGAIGG
+864 AGCAIGG

>member
-1 MVYCM
+1 
-6 WRITQKEGT
+6 
-15 SMKCLRGFRVLLGA
+15 MKLWKGFRVLLGA
-29 ALALSLVLPAGAEG
+29 ALALSLVLPAAAEG
-43 NRDFVKEVNG
+43 NTDFVKEVNG
-53 LPKLETVKT
+53 LPTLETVKT

-72 AHIDGLWEDGFY
+72 AHINGLWEEGFY
-84 SLSKEDQKKLEA
+84 ALPEADQKKLEA

-101 ALAGL
+101 ALGAI

-120 LDSGALCISGEDLK
+120 LDGGALCISGEDLK
-134 DGEDYYYDVDAKELV
+134 DGEDYYYDADAKELV
-149 ITGTKPVTVAMAKD
+149 ITGAKPVTVAMAKD
-163 VETSTDTLRTKGEAQ
+163 VETSTDTLRTQGEAR
-178 VTLVDVTVA
+178 VTLVDVAIA

-196 ADGGLKLT
+196 ADGGLELT
-204 LVGSNTLT
+204 LVGSNALT

-247 RLTVTGGTVT
+247 RLTVTGGT
-257 VTGGDGAPGTKETAG
+257 KETAG
-272 GSGSDAV
+272 SSGSDAV

-302 GGGTGADGAATI
+302 GGGTGTDGAATI

-327 TVIQLTDKDNKPVA
+327 TVIRLTDKDNKPVA

-348 ALSPDQTYGL
+348 ALSPDQSYGL

-375 QTKAE
+375 ETKTN

-394 VSGESGIMTLAQNGG
+394 VSGESGIMTLSQNGG
-409 SGDAENPGTTT
+409 SGEPENPGTTT

-428 TAPTTTTTAPP
+428 TAPT
-439 TTETTAPPTTE
+439 
-450 TTAPTQAPKAA
+450 QAPKAA
-461 QAAPRLEEPEA
+461 QAAPKLEEPEA

-590 TQISLPNSTNAGTY
+590 TQISLPNYTNAGTY

-625 INPAVPTITLADQ
+625 INPAAPTITLADQ

-718 ASTTTTKPAGNS
+718 TSTATKPAGNNTG
-730 STSTTG
+730 TSTTG
-736 FTVTASAGAG
+736 YTITASAGAG

-761 SASFTIVANKDYEVE
+761 SASFTVVANKDYEVE

-825 EDTTVPTTEETIPE
+825 ETTAPTTEATVPE
-839 TTQPEVEPAK
+839 TTQPEAQPAK
-849 KHKVPIIVPILLVVL
+849 KHGIPIIVPILLVVL
-864 AGGAIGG
+864 AGCAIGG

>member
-1 MVYCM
+1 
-6 WRITQKEGT
+6 
-15 SMKCLRGFRVLLGA
+15 MKCLRGFRVLLGA

-72 AHIDGLWEDGFY
+72 AHIGGLWEEGFY
-84 SLSKEDQKKLEA
+84 ALPEADQKKLEA

-101 ALAGL
+101 ALAAI

-163 VETSTDTLRTKGEAQ
+163 VETSADTLRTKGEAQ
-178 VTLVDVTVA
+178 VTLVDVTIA

-204 LVGSNTLT
+204 LVGSNALT

-348 ALSPDQTYGL
+348 ALSPDQSYGL

-375 QTKAE
+375 ETKTN

-428 TAPTTTTTAPP
+428 TAPT
-439 TTETTAPPTTE
+439 
-450 TTAPTQAPKAA
+450 QAPKAA
-461 QAAPRLEEPEA
+461 QAAPKLEEPEA

-484 GGVGTVLYAYGLTDR
+484 GGVGTVLYAYGLTDK

-535 PVSEALAVTLQSGFP
+535 PVSEALVVTLQSGFP

-590 TQISLPNSTNAGTY
+590 TQISLPNYTNAGTY

-625 INPAVPTITLADQ
+625 INPAAPTITLADQ

-718 ASTTTTKPAGNS
+718 ASTVTTKPAGNNTG
-730 STSTTG
+730 TSATG
-736 FTVTASAGAG
+736 YTITASAGAG

-825 EDTTVPTTEETIPE
+825 ETTAPTTEATVPE
-839 TTQPEVEPAK
+839 TTQPEAQPAK
-849 KHKVPIIVPILLVVL
+849 KHGIPIIVPILLVVL
-864 AGGAIGG
+864 AGCAIGG

>member
-1 MVYCM
+1 
-6 WRITQKEGT
+6 
-15 SMKCLRGFRVLLGA
+15 MKCLRGFRVLLGA
-29 ALALSLVLPAGAEG
+29 ALALSLVLPAAAEAG
-43 NRDFVKEVNG
+43 TNTDFVKKVNG
-53 LPKLETVKT
+53 LPTLETVKT

-72 AHIDGLWEDGFY
+72 AHIGGLWEEGFY
-84 SLSKEDQKKLEA
+84 ALPEADQKELEA

-101 ALAGL
+101 ALAAI

-178 VTLVDVTVA
+178 VTLVDVTIA

-204 LVGSNTLT
+204 LVGSNALT

-257 VTGGDGAPGTKETAG
+257 VIGGDGAPGTKETAG

-348 ALSPDQTYGL
+348 ALSPDQSYGL

-375 QTKAE
+375 ETKTN

-428 TAPTTTTTAPP
+428 TAPT
-439 TTETTAPPTTE
+439 
-450 TTAPTQAPKAA
+450 QAPKAA
-461 QAAPRLEEPEA
+461 QAAPKLEEPEA

-499 KPDTNWVDTRIFL
+499 KPDSNWVDTRIFL

-573 IPTGAAI
+573 IPTGATI

-590 TQISLPNSTNAGTY
+590 TQISLPNYTNAGTY

-625 INPAVPTITLADQ
+625 INPAAPTITLADQ

-718 ASTTTTKPAGNS
+718 ASTGTTKPAGNNTG
-730 STSTTG
+730 TSATG
-736 FTVTASAGAG
+736 YTITASAGAG

-811 ETTAPTTEPTTAPT
+811 ETTAPTTEPTTVPT
-825 EDTTVPTTEETIPE
+825 ETTAPTTEATVPE
-839 TTQPEVEPAK
+839 TTQPEAQPAK
-849 KHKVPIIVPILLVVL
+849 KHGIPIIVPILLVVL
-864 AGGAIGG
+864 AGCAIGG

>member
-1 MVYCM
+1 
-6 WRITQKEGT
+6 
-15 SMKCLRGFRVLLGA
+15 MKLWKGFRVLLGA
-29 ALALSLVLPAGAEG
+29 ALALSLVLPAAAEG

-53 LPKLETVKT
+53 LPTLETVKT

-72 AHIDGLWEDGFY
+72 AHIDGLWEEGFY
-84 SLSKEDQKKLEA
+84 ALPEADQKKLEA

-101 ALAGL
+101 ALGAI

-120 LDSGALCISGEDLK
+120 LDGGALCISGEDLK
-134 DGEDYYYDVDAKELV
+134 DGEDYYYDADAKELV
-149 ITGTKPVTVAMAKD
+149 VTGTKPVTVAMATD
-163 VETSTDTLRTKGEAQ
+163 VETSTDTLRTQGEAR
-178 VTLVDVTVA
+178 VTLVDVTIA

-196 ADGGLKLT
+196 ADGGLELT
-204 LVGSNTLT
+204 LVGSNALT

-236 GGTES
+236 GGTEA

-257 VTGGDGAPGTKETAG
+257 VTGGNGAPGTKETAG

-302 GGGTGADGAATI
+302 GGGTGTDGAATI

-327 TVIQLTDKDNKPVA
+327 TVIRLTDKDNKPVA

-375 QTKAE
+375 ETRAN

-394 VSGESGIMTLAQNGG
+394 VSGESGIMTLSQNGG

-428 TAPTTTTTAPP
+428 TAPT
-439 TTETTAPPTTE
+439 
-450 TTAPTQAPKAA
+450 QAPKAA
-461 QAAPRLEEPEA
+461 QAAPKLEEPEA

-590 TQISLPNSTNAGTY
+590 TQISLPNYTNAGTY

-625 INPAVPTITLADQ
+625 INPAAPTITLADQ

-718 ASTTTTKPAGNS
+718 TSTVTTKPAGNS

-736 FTVTASAGAG
+736 FTITASAGAG

-825 EDTTVPTTEETIPE
+825 ETTAPTTETTVPE
-839 TTQPEVEPAK
+839 TTQPEAQPAK
-849 KHKVPIIVPILLVVL
+849 KHGIPIIVPILLVAL
-864 AGGAIGG
+864 AGCAIGG

>member
-1 MVYCM
+1 
-6 WRITQKEGT
+6 
-15 SMKCLRGFRVLLGA
+15 MKCLRGFRVLLGA
-29 ALALSLVLPAGAEG
+29 ALALSLVLPAAAEG
-43 NRDFVKEVNG
+43 NTDFVKEVNG
-53 LPKLETVKT
+53 LPTLETVKT

-72 AHIDGLWEDGFY
+72 AHIDGLWEEGFY
-84 SLSKEDQKKLEA
+84 ALPEADQKKLEA

-101 ALAGL
+101 ALGAI

-120 LDSGALCISGEDLK
+120 LDGGALCISGEDLK
-134 DGEDYYYDVDAKELV
+134 DGEDYYYDADAKELV
-149 ITGTKPVTVAMAKD
+149 VTGTKPVTVAMAEG
-163 VETSTDTLRTKGEAQ
+163 VASSTDTLRTKGEAK
-178 VTLVDVTVA
+178 VVLVDVTIA

-196 ADGGLKLT
+196 ADGGLELT
-204 LVGSNTLT
+204 LVGSNALT

-236 GGTES
+236 GGTEA

-327 TVIQLTDKDNKPVA
+327 TVIRLTDKDNKPVA

-364 ETGSIYLYLPQ
+364 ETGSIYLYLPKE
-375 QTKAE
+375 TRAN
-380 AVSDGTETYTGTPI
+380 AVSDGTETYTGAPI
-394 VSGESGIMTLAQNGG
+394 VSGESGIMTLSQNGG

-428 TAPTTTTTAPP
+428 TAPA
-439 TTETTAPPTTE
+439 
-450 TTAPTQAPKAA
+450 QAPKAT
-461 QAAPRLEEPEA
+461 QAAPKLEEPEA

-590 TQISLPNSTNAGTY
+590 TQISLPNYTNAGTY

-625 INPAVPTITLADQ
+625 INPAAPTITLADQ

-718 ASTTTTKPAGNS
+718 TSTATKPAGNNTG
-730 STSTTG
+730 TSTTG
-736 FTVTASAGAG
+736 YTITASAGAG
-746 GSITQSGKVSVQSGK
+746 GTITQSGKVSVQSGK

-825 EDTTVPTTEETIPE
+825 ETTAPTTEATVPE
-839 TTQPEVEPAK
+839 TTQPEAQPAK
-849 KHKVPIIVPILLVVL
+849 KHGIPIIVPILLVVL
-864 AGGAIGG
+864 AGCAIGG